1 MQKTSIEDL
10 SKEELNNKIV
20 LIRVDFNVPFE
31 NGIITDDSRI
41 KAALPTLEYLLQQG
55 ARCVIASHLGRPKGK
70 KDPSLSLAPIAS
82 HLSTLIKQDVFM
94 CNDSIGNQIKETIKK
109 QNDTKLFLLE
119 NVRFYEEEEN
129 NNETFAKELASL
141 ADIFVQDAFG
151 TAHRAHAS
159 TAGIANYLPAY
170 AGLLVKKELTFLQGV
185 FDQPERPLLAIVGGA
200 KVSTKIGALN
210 HLLDTVDY
218 LVIGGGM
225 AFTFLKAQGYAIGK
239 SLCEDDKCDLAL
251 ALLDKALTL
260 NKSILL
266 PLDLVVSTAIDDTD
280 SSYIVDAQNIPE
292 NTMGLDVGPQTIEAI
307 ESLIKLSKTV
317 LWNGPLGV
325 FEVEAFSKGTCE
337 VAKQLATS
345 NAITII
351 GGGDSVAAVH
361 KVNQAKF
368 MSHISTG
375 GGACLEYLEGK
386 ELPGIACLKE
396 KETV

>member
-129 NNETFAKELASL
+129 NNETFAKELALL

-200 KVSTKIGALN
+200 KVSTKIGVLN

-239 SLCEDDKCDLAL
+239 SLCENDKCDLAL

>member
-94 CNDSIGNQIKETIKK
+94 CNDSIGSQIKETIKK

-200 KVSTKIGALN
+200 KVSTKIGVLN

-239 SLCEDDKCDLAL
+239 SLCENDKCDLAL

>member
-1 MQKTSIEDL
+1 MQKASIDDL
-10 SKEELNNKIV
+10 NEKDLNNKTV
-20 LIRVDFNVPFE
+20 LIRVDFNVPLE
-31 NGIITDDSRI
+31 NGNITDDSRI
-41 KAALPTLEYLLQQG
+41 KAALPTLNYLINQG
-55 ARCVIASHLGRPKGK
+55 ARCVIVSHLGRPKGK
-70 KDPSLSLAPIAS
+70 KETSLSLAPIAK
-82 HLSTLIKQDVFM
+82 HLATLINKNVLM
-94 CNDSIGNQIKETIKK
+94 CDDSIGNNIKETIKK
-109 QNDTKLFLLE
+109 RHDIALFLLE
-119 NVRFYEEEEN
+119 NIRFYKEEEN
-129 NNETFAKELASL
+129 NDDNFSKELASL

-159 TAGIANYLPAY
+159 TAGVAKYLPSY
-170 AGLLVKKELTFLQGV
+170 TGLLVKKELSFLQNV

-200 KVSTKIGALN
+200 KVSTKIGVLN
-210 HLLDTVDY
+210 HLLETVDY
-218 LVIGGGM
+218 LVIGGAM
-225 AFTFLKAQGYAIGK
+225 AFTFLKAQGYPVGK
-239 SLCEDDKCDLAL
+239 SLCENDKCDLAL
-251 ALLDKALTL
+251 ALLNKAITL

-266 PLDLVVSTAIDDTD
+266 PLDLVVSTSLNNLDDIT
-280 SSYIVDAQNIPE
+280 IVNADTIPE
-292 NTMGLDVGPQTIEAI
+292 NTMGLDIGPKTIEAI

-325 FEVEAFSKGTCE
+325 FEIDAFSKGTCE

-386 ELPGIACLKE
+386 ELPGIACIKE
-396 KETV
+396 KEKV

>member
-55 ARCVIASHLGRPKGK
+55 SRCVIASHLGRPKGK

-185 FDQPERPLLAIVGGA
+185 FDQPEKPLLAIVGGA
-200 KVSTKIGALN
+200 KVSTKIGVLN

>member
-185 FDQPERPLLAIVGGA
+185 FDQPEKPLLAIVGGA
-200 KVSTKIGALN
+200 KVSTKIGVLN

>member
-70 KDPSLSLAPIAS
+70 KNPSLSLAPIAS

-129 NNETFAKELASL
+129 NNETFAKELALL

-200 KVSTKIGALN
+200 KVSTKIGVLN

-225 AFTFLKAQGYAIGK
+225 AFTFLKAQGHAIGK

>member
-1 MQKTSIEDL
+1 MQKASIDDLNKED
-10 SKEELNNKIV
+10 LNNKTV
-20 LIRVDFNVPFE
+20 LIRVDFNVPLE
-31 NGIITDDSRI
+31 NGNITDDSRI
-41 KAALPTLEYLLQQG
+41 KAALPTLNYLINQG
-55 ARCVIASHLGRPKGK
+55 ARCVIVSHLGRPKGK
-70 KDPSLSLAPIAS
+70 KETSLSLAPIAK
-82 HLSTLIKQDVFM
+82 HLATLINKNVLM
-94 CNDSIGNQIKETIKK
+94 CDDSIGNNIKETIKK
-109 QNDTKLFLLE
+109 RHDIALFLLE
-119 NVRFYEEEEN
+119 NIRFYKEEEN
-129 NNETFAKELASL
+129 DDDNFSKELASL

-159 TAGIANYLPAY
+159 TAGVAKYLPSY
-170 AGLLVKKELTFLQGV
+170 TGLLVKKELSFLQNV

-200 KVSTKIGALN
+200 KVSTKIGVLN
-210 HLLDTVDY
+210 HLLETVDY
-218 LVIGGGM
+218 LVIGGAM
-225 AFTFLKAQGYAIGK
+225 AFTFLKAQGYPVGK
-239 SLCEDDKCDLAL
+239 SLCENDKCDLAL
-251 ALLDKALTL
+251 ALLNKAITL

-266 PLDLVVSTAIDDTD
+266 PLDLVVSTSLNNLDDIT
-280 SSYIVDAQNIPE
+280 IVNADTIPE
-292 NTMGLDVGPQTIEAI
+292 NTMGLDIGPKTIEAI

-325 FEVEAFSKGTCE
+325 FEIDAFSKGTCE

-386 ELPGIACLKE
+386 ELPGIACIKE
-396 KETV
+396 KEKV

>member
-200 KVSTKIGALN
+200 KISTKIGVLN

-225 AFTFLKAQGYAIGK
+225 AFTFLKAQGHAIGK

>member
-10 SKEELNNKIV
+10 SKEELNKKIV

-55 ARCVIASHLGRPKGK
+55 SRCVIASHLGRPKGK

-82 HLSTLIKQDVFM
+82 HLSTLIKQNVFM

-185 FDQPERPLLAIVGGA
+185 FNQPERPLLAIVGGA
-200 KVSTKIGALN
+200 KVSTKIGVLN

-251 ALLDKALTL
+251 ALLNKALTL

-361 KVNQAKF
+361 KINQAKF

-386 ELPGIACLKE
+386 ELPGITCLKE

>member
-55 ARCVIASHLGRPKGK
+55 ARCIIASHLGRPKGK

-200 KVSTKIGALN
+200 KVSTKIGVLN

>member
-70 KDPSLSLAPIAS
+70 KNPSLSLAPIAS

-129 NNETFAKELASL
+129 NNETFAKELALL

-200 KVSTKIGALN
+200 KVSTKIGVLN

-225 AFTFLKAQGYAIGK
+225 AFTFLKAQGHAIGK

-266 PLDLVVSTAIDDTD
+266 PLDLVVSTAIDETD

>member
-1 MQKTSIEDL
+1 MQKASIDDL
-10 SKEELNNKIV
+10 NKENLNNKTV
-20 LIRVDFNVPFE
+20 LIRVDFNVPLE
-31 NGIITDDSRI
+31 NGNITDDSRI
-41 KAALPTLEYLLQQG
+41 KAALPTLNYLINQG
-55 ARCVIASHLGRPKGK
+55 ARCVIVSHLGRPKGK
-70 KDPSLSLAPIAS
+70 KETSLSLAPIAK
-82 HLSTLIKQDVFM
+82 HLATLINKNVLM
-94 CNDSIGNQIKETIKK
+94 CDDSIGNNIKETIKK
-109 QNDTKLFLLE
+109 RHDIALFLLE
-119 NVRFYEEEEN
+119 NIRFYKEEEN
-129 NNETFAKELASL
+129 NDDNFSKELASL

-159 TAGIANYLPAY
+159 TAGVAKYLPSY
-170 AGLLVKKELTFLQGV
+170 TGLLVKKELSFLQNV

-200 KVSTKIGALN
+200 KVSTKIGVLN
-210 HLLDTVDY
+210 HLLETVDY
-218 LVIGGGM
+218 LVIGGAM
-225 AFTFLKAQGYAIGK
+225 AFTFLKAQGYPVGK
-239 SLCEDDKCDLAL
+239 SLCENDKCDLAL
-251 ALLDKALTL
+251 SLLNKAITL

-266 PLDLVVSTAIDDTD
+266 PLDLVVSTSLNNLDDIT
-280 SSYIVDAQNIPE
+280 IVNADTIPE
-292 NTMGLDVGPQTIEAI
+292 NTMGLDIGPKTIEAI

-325 FEVEAFSKGTCE
+325 FEIDAFSKGTCE

-386 ELPGIACLKE
+386 ELPGIACIKE
-396 KETV
+396 KEKV

>member
-1 MQKTSIEDL
+1 MQKASIDDL
-10 SKEELNNKIV
+10 NKENLNNKTI
-20 LIRVDFNVPFE
+20 LIRVDFNVPLE
-31 NGIITDDSRI
+31 NGNITDDSRI
-41 KAALPTLEYLLQQG
+41 KAALPTLNYLINQG
-55 ARCVIASHLGRPKGK
+55 ARCVIVSHLGRPKGK
-70 KDPSLSLAPIAS
+70 KETSLSLAPIAK
-82 HLSTLIKQDVFM
+82 HLATLINKNVLM
-94 CNDSIGNQIKETIKK
+94 CDDSIGNNIKETIKK
-109 QNDTKLFLLE
+109 RHDIALFLLE
-119 NVRFYEEEEN
+119 NIRFYKEEEN
-129 NNETFAKELASL
+129 NDDNFSKELASL

-159 TAGIANYLPAY
+159 TAGVAKYLPSY
-170 AGLLVKKELTFLQGV
+170 TGLLVKKELSFLQNV

-200 KVSTKIGALN
+200 KVSTKIGVLN
-210 HLLDTVDY
+210 HLLETVDY
-218 LVIGGGM
+218 LVIGGAM
-225 AFTFLKAQGYAIGK
+225 AFTFLKAQGYPVGK
-239 SLCEDDKCDLAL
+239 SLCENDKCDLAL
-251 ALLDKALTL
+251 ALLNKAITL

-266 PLDLVVSTAIDDTD
+266 PLDLVVSTSLNNLDDIT
-280 SSYIVDAQNIPE
+280 IVNADTIPE
-292 NTMGLDVGPQTIEAI
+292 NTMGLDIGPKTIEAI

-325 FEVEAFSKGTCE
+325 FEIDAFSKGTCE

-386 ELPGIACLKE
+386 ELPGIACIKE
-396 KETV
+396 KEKV

>member
-1 MQKTSIEDL
+1 MQKASIDDLNKED
-10 SKEELNNKIV
+10 LNNKTV
-20 LIRVDFNVPFE
+20 LIRVDFNVPLE
-31 NGIITDDSRI
+31 NGNITDDSRI
-41 KAALPTLEYLLQQG
+41 KAALPTLNYLINQG
-55 ARCVIASHLGRPKGK
+55 ARCVIVSHLGRPKGK
-70 KDPSLSLAPIAS
+70 KETSLSLAPIAK
-82 HLSTLIKQDVFM
+82 HLATLINKNVLM
-94 CNDSIGNQIKETIKK
+94 CDDSIGNNIKETIKK
-109 QNDTKLFLLE
+109 RHDIALFLLE
-119 NVRFYEEEEN
+119 NIRFYKEEEN
-129 NNETFAKELASL
+129 NDDNFSKELASL

-159 TAGIANYLPAY
+159 TAGVAKYLPSY
-170 AGLLVKKELTFLQGV
+170 TGLLVKKELSFLQNV

-200 KVSTKIGALN
+200 KVSTKIGVLN
-210 HLLDTVDY
+210 HLLETVDY
-218 LVIGGGM
+218 LVIGGAM
-225 AFTFLKAQGYAIGK
+225 AFTFLKAQGYPIGK
-239 SLCEDDKCDLAL
+239 SLCENDKCDLAL
-251 ALLDKALTL
+251 ALLNKAITL

-266 PLDLVVSTAIDDTD
+266 PLDLVVSTSLNNLDDIT
-280 SSYIVDAQNIPE
+280 IVNADTIPE
-292 NTMGLDVGPQTIEAI
+292 NTMGLDIGPKTIEAI

-325 FEVEAFSKGTCE
+325 FEIDAFSKGTCE

-386 ELPGIACLKE
+386 ELPGIACIKE
-396 KETV
+396 KEKV

>member
-1 MQKTSIEDL
+1 MQKASIDDLNKED
-10 SKEELNNKIV
+10 LNNKTV
-20 LIRVDFNVPFE
+20 LIRVDFNVPLE
-31 NGIITDDSRI
+31 NGNITDDSRI
-41 KAALPTLEYLLQQG
+41 KAALPTLNYLINQG
-55 ARCVIASHLGRPKGK
+55 ARCVIVSHLGRPKGK
-70 KDPSLSLAPIAS
+70 KETSLSLAPIAK
-82 HLSTLIKQDVFM
+82 HLATLINKNVLM
-94 CNDSIGNQIKETIKK
+94 CDDSIGNNIKETIKK
-109 QNDTKLFLLE
+109 RHDIALFLLE
-119 NVRFYEEEEN
+119 NIRFYKEEEN
-129 NNETFAKELASL
+129 NDDNFSKELASL

-159 TAGIANYLPAY
+159 TAGVAKYLPSY
-170 AGLLVKKELTFLQGV
+170 TGLLVKKELSFLQNV

-200 KVSTKIGALN
+200 KVSTKIGVLN
-210 HLLDTVDY
+210 HLLETVDY
-218 LVIGGGM
+218 LVIGGAM
-225 AFTFLKAQGYAIGK
+225 AFTFLKAQGYPVGK
-239 SLCEDDKCDLAL
+239 SLCENDKCDLAL
-251 ALLDKALTL
+251 ALLNKAITL

-266 PLDLVVSTAIDDTD
+266 PLDLVVSTSLNNLDDIT
-280 SSYIVDAQNIPE
+280 IVNADTIPE
-292 NTMGLDVGPQTIEAI
+292 NTMGLDIGPKTIEAI

-325 FEVEAFSKGTCE
+325 FEIDAFSKGTCE

-386 ELPGIACLKE
+386 ELPGIACIKE
-396 KETV
+396 KEKV